1 MVRLLVRPPWLPR
14 RLRRRGAPSRPPPGR
29 GDPRADRG
37 DRRHPRPPRPDREA
51 RRARSARRRRG
62 ARGAEPARRHPL
74 GSAGPRRVAAPRRRG
89 IPPGL
94 LLHHGRDRPPG
105 ERRRLA
111 PRLRAPAA
119 RRGAARVGARALR
132 PRASPR
138 ARGTRRQGA
147 ARAARRAAAAAR
159 GARRRRSH
167 LPGAPRAPRQRGR
180 GGAERWRSGARGRGG
195 RRRGRDRGRRL
206 RPRRAARAARPHLR
220 AFLHHAPARDGPGP
234 RRRAPDRR
242 GARRAD
248 RGRRADGRRG
258 ALHAAPPG
266 RGMSARVLIVDD
278 EARMAEVI
286 AAALRRAGHPRGVA
300 SRYAPGAVVAESSG
314 SRELLALVRRVAPSR
329 ATVLIQG
336 ESGTG
341 KELVARLLH
350 YWSDRVGRPF
360 VAVNVK
366 AFAEGVL
373 ESELFGHEKG
383 AFTGAV
389 AARAG
394 CFERADGGTLFLD
407 EIAEIAPDVQVKLLR
422 VLQEG
427 EVLRVG
433 GGEARAVDVRV
444 VAATNR
450 VVREEIAAGR
460 FREDLYFRLNVIPI
474 QLLPL
479 RSRRED
485 IVPLAR
491 LFLARHAAD
500 AGRRLAFSPEAEA
513 VLAAHGWPGNGRAL
527 ANAVERAVALARG
540 DTIVPEDL
548 LLEERVGAGPA
559 ADGTLQD
566 ALDRAAATRIRA
578 ALDGAGGQ
586 RAEAARALG
595 IDRTTL
601 YRMMKRLGL

>member
-1 MVRLLVRPPWLPR
+1 M
-14 RLRRRGAPSRPPPGR
+14 
-29 GDPRADRG
+29 
-37 DRRHPRPPRPDREA
+37 
-51 RRARSARRRRG
+51 
-62 ARGAEPARRHPL
+62 
-74 GSAGPRRVAAPRRRG
+74 
-89 IPPGL
+89 
-94 LLHHGRDRPPG
+94 
-105 ERRRLA
+105 
-111 PRLRAPAA
+111 
-119 RRGAARVGARALR
+119 
-132 PRASPR
+132 
-138 ARGTRRQGA
+138 T
-147 ARAARRAAAAAR
+147 
-159 GARRRRSH
+159 
-167 LPGAPRAPRQRGR
+167 
-180 GGAERWRSGARGRGG
+180 
-195 RRRGRDRGRRL
+195 
-206 RPRRAARAARPHLR
+206 
-220 AFLHHAPARDGPGP
+220 
-234 RRRAPDRR
+234 
-242 GARRAD
+242 
-248 RGRRADGRRG
+248 
-258 ALHAAPPG
+258 
-266 RGMSARVLIVDD
+266 ARVLIVDD

-286 AAALRRAGHPRGVA
+286 AAALRRAGHECETCASGEAALAALEERGADVLVTDWKMPEMDGIELLRRLHARRPGLPVILVTAHGTVPSAVAAMREGAFDYVTKPFDNDELRATVARALELRRLERENRWLRQEVA
-300 SRYAPGAVVAESSG
+300 SRYAPEAVVAESPG

-433 GGEARAVDVRV
+433 GGEARPVDVRV

-450 VVREEIAAGR
+450 VVREEIATGR

-513 VLAAHGWPGNGRAL
+513 VLAAHGWPGNVREL
-527 ANAVERAVALARG
+527 ENAVERAVVLARG

-548 LLEERVGAGPA
+548 LLEERVGAETA

-566 ALDRAAATRIRA
+566 ALDRTVAVRIRA
-578 ALDGAGGQ
+578 ALDAAGGQ